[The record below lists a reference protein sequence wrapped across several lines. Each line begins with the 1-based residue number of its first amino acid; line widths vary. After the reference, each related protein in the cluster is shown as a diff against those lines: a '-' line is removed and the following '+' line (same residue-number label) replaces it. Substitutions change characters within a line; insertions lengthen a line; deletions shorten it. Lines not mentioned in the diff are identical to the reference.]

1 MPSPSLSPSTGP
13 GVGLPAI
20 QLAGSLPYSSGLT
33 RWSDAPLPSAAIGH
47 GGTSEYFTRSTRM
60 YGTKPASGSGVVCG
74 VSGLYNSMLSPPLSS
89 LPLYGPKIGVP
100 GSMPYLAR
108 NAPRVPG
115 SFTGSNKT
123 TSNSPFGTTEVFGGK
138 LN

>member
-1 MPSPSLSPSTGP
+1 MPSPSLSFSTGP

-47 GGTSEYFTRSTRM
+47 GGASEYFTRSTRM
-60 YGTKPASGSGVVCG
+60 YGTQPASGSRPVSA
-74 VSGLYNSMLSPPLSS
+74 VSGLDSSMLSPPLSS

-100 GSMPYLAR
+100 GSTPYLER

-115 SFTGSNKT
+115 SFTGSNET
-123 TSNSPFGTTEVFGGK
+123 TSSSPLGAT
-138 LN
+138 